1 MELTTGTLLQYN
13 HDNIMIMVTNIG
25 GHWLTYKTVT
35 STDGWDHLVNQVQL
49 RTMRELILN
58 GDWRIIG

>member
-1 MELTTGTLLQYN
+1 MELTIGTLLQCN

-35 STDGWDHLVNQVQL
+35 SVDGWDLLVNQVQL
-49 RTMRELILN
+49 RTMRELIFN